1 MLLASVADI
10 REGLGFDDMT
20 DITAAIEQALHA
32 AEPHLA
38 AQIGT
43 PSFGEVDAV
52 DTFYVHEPGLL
63 RGTHVETQFRLTYG
77 FLQASGF
84 AGVHD
89 TTYLFAAPTTL
100 DDLAVKLEKGLVAD
114 YVTNFSRTYVRFSY
128 NAGFPADGSNAESYD
143 LDEVPGWLQEAA
155 KLQALIMLETH
166 PSLDEARIQQDTKAL
181 QAQLGA
187 ILAQHRRYAPLALL
201 PL

>member
-20 DITAAIEQALHA
+20 DITIAIEAALHA

-38 AQIGT
+38 AELGT
-43 PSFGEVDAV
+43 PSFVGLSTI
-52 DTFYVHEPGLL
+52 DTFYAHEPGLL

-77 FLQASGF
+77 FVQASGF

-89 TTYLFAAPTTL
+89 TTYLFEAPTTL
-100 DDLAVKLEKGLVAD
+100 DTLAVHLEKGLVRD
-114 YVTNFSRTYVRFSY
+114 FLTNFHRTYVRFSY

-143 LDEVPGWLQEAA
+143 LDEVPSWLQEAA

-166 PSLDEARIQQDTKAL
+166 PSLEEAGIQQDTKL
-181 QAQLGA
+181 LRAQLGA